1 MTQVRDIMQTEV
13 VTVSPDTTLHDLA
26 RVFAEYDISGAP
38 VVDEQGRVRGVVST
52 SDVIRFAAEEVDVN
66 LRRFREGLVPSGDWV
81 AEGELESSVESNV
94 DRFLGSDLD
103 DYVVEN
109 IMTSANFHVEP
120 GASLAE
126 LAGFLLKG
134 RIHRALVM
142 EDNTLLG
149 IVTTV
154 DVLRAIGKGS

>member
-26 RVFAEYDISGAP
+26 RVFSEYDISGAP

-126 LAGFLLKG
+126 LAEFLLKG

-154 DVLRAIGKGS
+154 DVLRAIGRGS